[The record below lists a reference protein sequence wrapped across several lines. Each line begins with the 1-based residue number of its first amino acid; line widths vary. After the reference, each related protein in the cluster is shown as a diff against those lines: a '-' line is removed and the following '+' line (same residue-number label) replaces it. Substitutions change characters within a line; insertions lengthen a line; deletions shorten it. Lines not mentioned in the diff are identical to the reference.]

1 MNVTGNRSFV
11 PAIVL
16 ICLFFS
22 MQLLGTTPTKNNQKN
37 SLFKLAPDDV
47 QKSLDVVDAVYLK
60 ISPDALSGIYNQ
72 KAAQLDLQIPTGKNT
87 KIDLQLVRKNFLTDD
102 FVVTKRTA
110 NGAEPF
116 DYQPGLYY
124 HGTVVGEPNSLVAIS
139 FFEDKIMAVLSYD
152 GDDHNLGIS
161 TDASLTGDDVYV
173 LYPEANLL
181 VGNNFECHTSDDD
194 IEIPVEIDGNQ
205 ASFTVTNNSVKMYM
219 ECDYLMYQDF
229 GSNVTTTTDF
239 VTNMFNVVAAVYN
252 IDDICMELNEV
263 FVWATQDPYPTTSS
277 NAALDAFESQ
287 LNGNFNGDL
296 AHLLSTSNNGNGGL
310 AYVDVLCY
318 SQLGIAYS
326 NIDPS
331 YSDLPN
337 FSWTVEVVT
346 HEIGHNLGSPHTHSC
361 SWSGGA
367 IDNCF
372 CVEGACSPGPEP
384 AASGGT
390 IMSYCHLTG
399 SSTYGDCEI
408 PGYPNP
414 GINLNLGFG
423 PQPSTLIYN
432 NIESATCLTACGGS
446 GGGGGGG
453 GSGGLL
459 DCTAAVELFSG
470 VTYNGNTNSGA
481 SNVSTYACANY
492 DEPGNEVVHFFTAPV
507 SGVAQIDYNENVAG
521 YIDLFVLSDCDENA
535 CLLYFDGGVGVSGV
549 MDVVAGETYYFV
561 TDVYTGGNGGAYDLT
576 ISFPDGACEC
586 DNPLALTCDNLETY
600 NVGALGP
607 QTVCWTTWDGQEGGL
622 SDGLVNTEQASS
634 GSQSMKIEGT
644 VDGGPQDVVFLPG
657 NYTNGHYQLSFKV
670 YVPVGKRGYYNILH
684 QFLPAASTYQWASE
698 VYFNANGTGTLN
710 AGTVEAATFSYTQGT
725 WIDVVQDIDIDNDLT
740 TLTIAGSAVYSW
752 PFSHQAAEVTGGI
765 NALAAV
771 NFYPSDN
778 QFEYW
783 IDDIELTE
791 ISVTPVMSV
800 SPANQNVP
808 ATSGVTTFNVN
819 SNITWSVS
827 DNANW
832 ITLSPTGSNNNG
844 TIEATY
850 LENTI
855 TSERVATITINGG
868 GLTQT
873 VTVTQAEAIVPIS
886 VNIVSAS
893 ESCFGEADGAI
904 DLSISGGTSPYTYNW
919 SNGANTEDISGL
931 AGGAYTCTVTDAVG
945 ATYLVNTVTI
955 LAAPQI
961 TTQIQTPGT
970 LNCNQLNVVIDA
982 TASTSGAGISA
993 TWTTATGNIISGA
1006 NTLTPLIDAPGDYT
1020 LTLTY
1025 NNDPNCITTETVSIV
1040 EVPGLEASMSS
1051 TPANGTAS
1059 DGSAIVTVAGGTP
1072 PYQYNWS
1079 TTPAQT
1085 TQLATG
1091 LTAGS
1096 YSVTIVDA
1104 DGCMLINSVEVDALT
1119 NTTYLDG
1126 LNKFDLFP
1134 NPTAGLVNLEVEME
1148 AASAMRLKIYDV
1160 LGTVVW
1166 TGDYNARNISQQIDL
1181 SNLSSAVY
1189 FVEINVG
1196 EASTVQRLLI
1206 RR

>member
-1 MNVTGNRSFV
+1 MSVTVNRRFI
-11 PAIVL
+11 PAMVL
-16 ICLFFS
+16 TCLFFS
-22 MQLLGTTPTKNNQKN
+22 LQLTASTPAKNNQKK
-37 SLFKLAPDDV
+37 SLFKLAPENV
-47 QKSLDVVDAVYLK
+47 QKSLDVVDAVYLN
-60 ISPDALSGIYNQ
+60 ISPNALSDIYNQ
-72 KAAQLDLQIPTGKNT
+72 KSEQLDLQIPTGSNT
-87 KIDLQLVRKNFLTDD
+87 TIDLQLTRKNFLTDN

-116 DYQPGLYY
+116 DYEPGLYY

-139 FFEDKIMAVLSYD
+139 FFKDKIMAVLSYD

-161 TDASLTGDDVYV
+161 TDAMLTGDDVYV
-173 LYPEANLL
+173 LYPESNLL
-181 VGNNFECHTSDDD
+181 VGNHFECHTSDDN
-194 IEIPVEIDGNQ
+194 IEIPVEIDGTQ
-205 ASFTVTNNSVKMYM
+205 SSLTVTENSVKMYM

-239 VTNMFNVVAAVYN
+239 VTNMFNVVSAVYE

-263 FVWATQDPYPTTSS
+263 FVWATQDPYPTSSS

-326 NIDPS
+326 NIDPT

-372 CVEGACSPGPEP
+372 CVEGSCSPGPEP

-399 SSTYGDCEI
+399 SSTYGSCEI
-408 PGYPNP
+408 PGFPNP

-432 NIESATCLTACGGS
+432 KIESASCLTACGDD

-453 GSGGLL
+453 TSPL

-470 VTYNGNTNSGA
+470 VTHYGNTDNGA
-481 SNVSTYACANY
+481 ANVSSYTCANY
-492 DEPGNEVVHFFTAPV
+492 DEPGNEVVHYFTAPV

-521 YIDLFVLSDCDENA
+521 YIDLFVLSACNPAA
-535 CLLYFDGGVGVSGV
+535 CLLYLDGGVGVTGT

-561 TDVYTGGNGGAYDLT
+561 TDVYVGGNGGAYDLT
-576 ISFPDGACEC
+576 ISFPDGACQC
-586 DNPLALTCDNLETY
+586 DNPLALTCDNLESY
-600 NVGALGP
+600 NEGVLGP
-607 QTVCWTTWDGQEGGL
+607 QTVCWTTWNGVEGGL
-622 SDGLVNTEQASS
+622 SDGLVNSEQAFS
-634 GSQSMKIEGT
+634 GSQSVKLEGT
-644 VDGGPQDVVFLPG
+644 VNGGPQDVVFLPG
-657 NYTNGHYQLSFKV
+657 NYTSGHFQLSYKI
-670 YVPVGKRGYYNILH
+670 YVPVGKAAYCNVLH
-684 QFLPAASTYQWASE
+684 QFLPASETYQWASE
-698 VYFNANGTGTLN
+698 ILFNTNGTGSLN
-710 AGTVEAATFSYTQGT
+710 AGVQGATTFSYTQGS

-740 TLTIAGSAVYSW
+740 SLSIGGTPVYSW

-771 NFYPSDN
+771 NFYPIDN
-778 QFEYW
+778 TYEYW

-791 ISVTPVMSV
+791 ITVNPVMSV
-800 SPANQNVP
+800 SPSNQNVS
-808 ATSGVTTFNVN
+808 ASSGVTTFNVN

-832 ITLSPTGSNNNG
+832 LTMSPTGANGNG
-844 TIEATY
+844 TIDAIYT
-850 LENTI
+850 ENTVAND
-855 TSERVATITINGG
+855 RVATVTITGG

-873 VTVTQAEAIVPIS
+873 VTVTQAAATVPIS
-886 VNIVSAS
+886 INLTTINETCYGA
-893 ESCFGEADGAI
+893 ADGTI
-904 DLSISGGTSPYTYNW
+904 DLTVFGGTSPYTYNW
-919 SNGANTEDISGL
+919 SNGASTEDL
-931 AGGAYTCTVTDAVG
+931 NDLTGGTYSCTITDAIG
-945 ATYLVNTVTI
+945 TSYTTTEMTI
-955 LAAPQI
+955 DAAPQI
-961 TTQIQTPGT
+961 ITQIQTPGT
-970 LNCNQLNVVIDA
+970 LNCNQLNIVIDA
-982 TASTSGAGISA
+982 TASTSGAGIAAS
-993 TWTTATGNIISGA
+993 WTTATGNILSGA
-1006 NTLTPLIDAPGDYT
+1006 NTLTPLVDAPGDYI

-1025 NNDPNCITTETVSIV
+1025 NNDPNCIVTEAVTIV
-1040 EVPGLEASMSS
+1040 EVPALTSTVSS

-1059 DGSAIVTVAGGTP
+1059 DGTAIVTVTGGTL
-1072 PYQYNWS
+1072 PYQYSWS
-1079 TTPAQT
+1079 TTPSQT
-1085 TQLATG
+1085 TQLVTG
-1091 LTAGS
+1091 LMAGT
-1096 YSVTIVDA
+1096 YSVTVVDA
-1104 DGCMLINSVEVDALT
+1104 DGCLLISTVDVDALT
-1119 NTTYLDG
+1119 NTAYLEG

-1134 NPTAGLVNLEVEME
+1134 NPSAGLVNLEVEME
-1148 AASAMRLKIYDV
+1148 TASSMKINIYDV

-1166 TGDYNARNISQQIDL
+1166 TGAYTAQNISQQIDL
-1181 SNLSSAVY
+1181 TDLSSAVY

-1196 EASTVQRLLI
+1196 EARTVQRLLI